1 MFSMRKKASGGP
13 EYIIAGLGN
22 PGKQYETTRHN
33 SGFLFVDALADRHGA
48 KINKIKF
55 RALTAKADIGGHCCL
70 LMKPQTFMNDSG
82 LSLREAC
89 AFYKIP
95 PENVVVIFDDVSLPF
110 ASVRVRARG
119 SDGGHNGI
127 ASIISHL
134 GGSGFPRVKV
144 GIGAKPH
151 EEMELADWV
160 LSGFSKEE
168 LKTLHTLIP
177 KVCGAVELIV
187 GGETEKAMDLYNTN
201 GSK

>member
-1 MFSMRKKASGGP
+1 MFNTRRRTSGGP

-33 SGFLFVDALADRHGA
+33 SGFLFIDALADKHGV

-55 RALTAKADIGGHCCL
+55 RALTAKADIGGHACL
-70 LMKPQTFMNDSG
+70 LMKPQTYMNESG

-89 AFYKIP
+89 GFFKIP
-95 PENVVVIFDDVSLPF
+95 PEKVVVIFDDVSLPF
-110 ASVRVRARG
+110 ASLRVRARG

-127 ASIISHL
+127 ASIINHL
-134 GGSGFPRVKV
+134 GSSDFPRVKV
-144 GIGAKPH
+144 GIGDKPH

-160 LSGFSKEE
+160 LSVFSKEE

-187 GGETEKAMDLYNTN
+187 GGDTQKAMDTYNAN
-201 GSK
+201 G